1 MDTSSI
7 PSHWLIAS
15 NSFLEESAS
24 DERSRQGNASFSR
37 VIEPGEVFCP
47 DEVDG
52 GAAVVEEEAAEE
64 HQRNEKRR
72 SKSQGHVDRIGDAG
86 NKVA

>member
-24 DERSRQGNASFSR
+24 DDRTPQGNGSFSR

-52 GAAVVEEEAAEE
+52 GAAVVKEEAAEE

-72 SKSQGHVDRIGDAG
+72 SKSQGHVDGVGDAG
-86 NKVA
+86 N

>member
-24 DERSRQGNASFSR
+24 DDRTRQGNASFSR

-72 SKSQGHVDRIGDAG
+72 SKSQGHVDRVGDAG
-86 NKVA
+86 N

>member
-15 NSFLEESAS
+15 NSFLEETAS
-24 DERSRQGNASFSR
+24 DDRTKGNASFSR

-72 SKSQGHVDRIGDAG
+72 SKSQGHVDRVGDAG
-86 NKVA
+86 N

>member
-15 NSFLEESAS
+15 NSFLEESQS
-24 DERSRQGNASFSR
+24 DDRTQGNASFSR

-52 GAAVVEEEAAEE
+52 GAAVVEEKAAEE
-64 HQRNEKRR
+64 HQRNQKRR

-86 NKVA
+86 N

>member
-24 DERSRQGNASFSR
+24 DDRTQGNASFSR

-47 DEVDG
+47 DEVDR

-72 SKSQGHVDRIGDAG
+72 SKSQGHVDRVGDAG
-86 NKVA
+86 N

>member
-72 SKSQGHVDRIGDAG
+72 SKSQGHVDRVGDAG
-86 NKVA
+86 N

>member
-24 DERSRQGNASFSR
+24 DDRTQGNASSSR

-72 SKSQGHVDRIGDAG
+72 SKSQGHVDRVGDAG
-86 NKVA
+86 N

>member
-24 DERSRQGNASFSR
+24 DDRTQGNASFSR

-64 HQRNEKRR
+64 HQGNEKRR
-72 SKSQGHVDRIGDAG
+72 SKSQGHVDRVGDAG
-86 NKVA
+86 N

>member
-24 DERSRQGNASFSR
+24 DDRTQGNGSFSR

-72 SKSQGHVDRIGDAG
+72 SKSQGQVDRVGDAG
-86 NKVA
+86 N

>member
-24 DERSRQGNASFSR
+24 DDRTRQDNASFSR

-72 SKSQGHVDRIGDAG
+72 SKSQGHVDRVGDAG
-86 NKVA
+86 N